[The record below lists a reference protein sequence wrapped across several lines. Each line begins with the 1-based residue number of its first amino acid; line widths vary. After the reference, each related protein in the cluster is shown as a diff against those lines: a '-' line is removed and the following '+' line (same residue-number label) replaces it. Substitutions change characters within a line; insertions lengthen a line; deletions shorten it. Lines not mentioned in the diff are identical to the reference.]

1 MSTPVKGGLL
11 LGILT
16 VLWTF
21 VLGFT
26 GWYKDPVMLNMFW
39 LVILI
44 QLGVMIWALRKTGAE
59 GAPYGKQILNGLI
72 LSVVGAVIIFFG
84 SLLFTSVVFPN
95 YFEELRAAHTEIL
108 RNSGQ
113 SEEEIARTL
122 AGESSMQTPFGQAI
136 SGVMGT
142 IATGLVFSL
151 ILGIFFRK
159 KN

>member
-11 LGILT
+11 LGVLT

-21 VLGFT
+21 VMGWT
-26 GWYKDPVMLNMFW
+26 GWYKDPALLSLFF

-44 QLGVMIWALRKTGAE
+44 QLGVMIWALRITGRA
-59 GAPYGKQILNGLI
+59 GATYGRQILNGFV
-72 LSVVGAVIIFFG
+72 LSLVAAVIIFAG
-84 SLLFTSVVFPN
+84 SYIFTTVAYPQ
-95 YFEELRAAHTEIL
+95 YFEEIRQVHADMLRAAGTPEAEI
-108 RNSGQ
+108 
-113 SEEEIARTL
+113 ETAVAAEAR
-122 AGESSMQTPFGQAI
+122 MQTPFLQAI
-136 SGVMGT
+136 SGVAGT